1 MMKID
6 TDQNLTIEVTFNIL
20 DREEGFEDD
29 IRFALRETGPKDQR
43 IFTADEVSFLLTPE
57 QADNLATALS
67 EAADA
72 SRRVPR

>member
-29 IRFALRETGPKDQR
+29 IRFALRETGPKDQQ